1 MPGFE
6 QHREAVTPVLRG
18 RNSGALRNS
27 WNFEG
32 WWQLKR
38 EDRGRLAK
46 IAKKTKP
53 ETIMVI
59 LTVATCFDGAPCRC
73 CRSINSIVITHH
85 LKGDSGVYS
94 VAGFYTYERQGR
106 RCKRLFR
113 HDDSPMRVRPSLEVA
128 CGRTLPWR
136 PSPSGCTPPVMF
148 PQHRTIL
155 QQGEACM
162 RLSCEP
168 T

>member
-1 MPGFE
+1 M
-6 QHREAVTPVLRG
+6 
-18 RNSGALRNS
+18 
-27 WNFEG
+27 
-32 WWQLKR
+32 
-38 EDRGRLAK
+38 
-46 IAKKTKP
+46 
-53 ETIMVI
+53 
-59 LTVATCFDGAPCRC
+59 
-73 CRSINSIVITHH
+73 
-85 LKGDSGVYS
+85 YS